1 MLVLV
6 VGPIPI
12 VLGSFGLSRLLKPA
26 AAPRAEH
33 NHVVAAH
40 QHELLPMLADGR
52 PTTGAR
58 LEPGPAPGGSLP
70 RFLVADPLDRAC
82 DREAD
87 TWQELLGAECAVV
100 VRPPFIVAGDLS
112 EDQLVAWHRH
122 TIEPAARAM
131 TASYFPKRPT
141 APITVLLFSG
151 EPSYEHYAKTLFAD
165 TGVSIY
171 GYYKRGQRV
180 LVMNIA
186 TGGGTLVHEL
196 THALA
201 DFDCPQIPDW
211 LNEGLASLHEQCRF
225 RADGRGIDGLVN
237 WRLPKLQ
244 EAIRHDRLRSLAS
257 LVSDDNFRE
266 HDIGLNYAQARYFCM
281 FLDSR
286 GELQDF
292 FRRWRAARKTD
303 PLAVAAVRDTFA
315 GMDWEAI
322 DREYRE
328 WVLTLTWPV
337 APPTRSSE

>member
-26 AAPRAEH
+26 AAPRAEQ
-33 NHVVAAH
+33 NHVVAH
-40 QHELLPMLADGR
+40 HDELLPMLAEGL
-52 PTTGAR
+52 TANSSGI
-58 LEPGPAPGGSLP
+58 EPVAAPGGNRP
-70 RFLVADPLDRAC
+70 RFVLADPLQGAC
-82 DREAD
+82 EREARA
-87 TWQELLGAECAVV
+87 WRKLLGDDCQVV
-100 VRPPFIVAGDLS
+100 VRPPFVVAGDLA
-112 EDQLVAWHRH
+112 EEQLAAWHQH

-131 TASYFPKRPT
+131 AHAYFPKQPT

-151 EPSYEHYAKTLFAD
+151 EQSYEHYAKTLFAD

-225 RADGRGIDGLVN
+225 RADGTGIDGLVN

-257 LVSDDNFRE
+257 LVGDDDFRE
-266 HDIGLNYAQARYFCM
+266 DDIGLNYAQARYFCLY
-281 FLDSR
+281 LDSR

-292 FRRWRAARKTD
+292 FRHWRAARKTD
-303 PLAVAAVRDTFA
+303 PLGVKAVRASFD
-315 GMDWEAI
+315 GLEWDDI
-322 DREYRE
+322 DREFRA
-328 WVLTLTWPV
+328 WVLTLSWPT
-337 APPTRSSE
+337 APPPPVE